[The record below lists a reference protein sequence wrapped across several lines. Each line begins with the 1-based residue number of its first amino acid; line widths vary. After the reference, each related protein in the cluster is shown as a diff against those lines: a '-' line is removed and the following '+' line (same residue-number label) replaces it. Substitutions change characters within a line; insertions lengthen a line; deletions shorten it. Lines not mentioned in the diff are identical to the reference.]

1 MSHYLSCWDI
11 LEIAPTKDKQ
21 EIKRAYAKKTI
32 IYHPEENPEEFKTLQ
47 NAYKNALAYAKT
59 DNNHTINHDK
69 EIITKNKNN
78 NRQTDSSDDRKKQ
91 TKNNNN
97 RQTDSSDSPKKQAKN
112 NNNNRQ
118 TDSSDSTKK
127 QAKNSYQF
135 ITYYR
140 GQPIQITIEGKH
152 PNEES
157 ND

>member
-1 MSHYLSCWDI
+1 MSHYSSCWDI
-11 LEIAPTKDKQ
+11 LEINPTKDKQ

-47 NAYKNALAYAKT
+47 NAYKSALAYAKT

-69 EIITKNKNN
+69 EIITKNN

-97 RQTDSSDSPKKQAKN
+97 
-112 NNNNRQ
+112 NRQ
-118 TDSSDSTKK
+118 TDSSDSQKNQT
-127 QAKNSYQF
+127 KNSNQF
-135 ITYYR
+135 VTYYR
-140 GQPIQITIEGKH
+140 GQPIQITIEGKL

>member
-1 MSHYLSCWDI
+1 MSHYSSCWDI
-11 LEIAPTKDKQ
+11 LEINPTKDKQ

-47 NAYKNALAYAKT
+47 NAYKSALAYAKT

-69 EIITKNKNN
+69 EIITKNNNN

-91 TKNNNN
+91 T
-97 RQTDSSDSPKKQAKN
+97 
-112 NNNNRQ
+112 
-118 TDSSDSTKK
+118 
-127 QAKNSYQF
+127 KNSYQF

-140 GQPIQITIEGKH
+140 GQPIQITIEGKLL
-152 PNEES
+152 NEES

>member
-21 EIKRAYAKKTI
+21 EIKRAYAKKAI

-47 NAYKNALAYAKT
+47 NAYKSALAYAKT

-69 EIITKNKNN
+69 EIITRNNNN
-78 NRQTDSSDDRKKQ
+78 NR
-91 TKNNNN
+91 
-97 RQTDSSDSPKKQAKN
+97 RQTDSSDSRKKQ
-112 NNNNRQ
+112 
-118 TDSSDSTKK
+118 T
-127 QAKNSYQF
+127 KNSYQF

-140 GQPIQITIEGKH
+140 GQPIQITIEGKL

>member
-1 MSHYLSCWDI
+1 MSHYSSCWDI
-11 LEIAPTKDKQ
+11 LEINPTKDKQ

-47 NAYKNALAYAKT
+47 NAYKSALAYAKT

-69 EIITKNKNN
+69 EIITKNNNN

-97 RQTDSSDSPKKQAKN
+97 
-112 NNNNRQ
+112 NRQ
-118 TDSSDSTKK
+118 TDSSDDRKK
-127 QAKNSYQF
+127 QTKNSNQF

-140 GQPIQITIEGKH
+140 GQPIQITIEGKL